1 MLNGFAV
8 NSSDLLEKALIAEI
22 ESQINKESK
31 LGDILATL
39 IALYLLIEKFEDKE
53 DEWTLIAKK
62 AKNWL
67 RQQGLSKPDQLIKK
81 ITFEIAI
88 GNYKIKIFDS

>member
-81 ITFEIAI
+81 ITFEF
-88 GNYKIKIFDS
+88 N

>member
-1 MLNGFAV
+1 MMLNGFAV

-67 RQQGLSKPDQLIKK
+67 RQ
-81 ITFEIAI
+81 
-88 GNYKIKIFDS
+88 

>member
-1 MLNGFAV
+1 MMLNGFAV

-22 ESQINKESK
+22 ESQVNKESK

-67 RQQGLSKPDQLIKK
+67 RQ
-81 ITFEIAI
+81 
-88 GNYKIKIFDS
+88 

>member
-1 MLNGFAV
+1 MMLNGFAV

-81 ITFEIAI
+81 ITFEFKAL
-88 GNYKIKIFDS
+88 